1 VGRMALIDEGRAG
14 RCTLLIAPDRRDAL
28 ACGSGLNTRSATL
41 SGRHL
46 CSPPLT
52 GRAAAVGHLHP
63 VARISGR
70 RRNLARRCFVRNSE
84 RLAAFAANAGG
95 LNVRDTTF
103 VDVRRWRQPL
113 AGPTINSSQ
122 IREEVPRAFPGALAP
137 TLIVHRGFIL
147 LHSRLATRL
156 SDFPRIIA
164 HMRARGWRGFCG

>member
-28 ACGSGLNTRSATL
+28 ACGSGLNMRSATL

-46 CSPPLT
+46 CSP
-52 GRAAAVGHLHP
+52 
-63 VARISGR
+63 
-70 RRNLARRCFVRNSE
+70 
-84 RLAAFAANAGG
+84 AGG

-103 VDVRRWRQPL
+103 VDVRRLRQPL

-122 IREEVPRAFPGALAP
+122 IREEVPKAFPGAPAP

-164 HMRARGWRGFCG
+164 HMRARGWRVFCG